1 MVTKIE
7 KFKEEWKHFC
17 ACIDF
22 GNSFLDARAI
32 KFMNEFS
39 VELKKLIDDSLLQKL
54 IDVRDDNKIEGR
66 FKACEYEALIFEAE
80 QELGRKEARLTSLQ
94 QSAWEG

>member
-1 MVTKIE
+1 MTLE
-7 KFKEEWKHFC
+7 EFKEEWKHFC

-22 GNSFLDARAI
+22 GRSALDARAI
-32 KFMNEFS
+32 RFMNEFS

-54 IDVRDDNKIEGR
+54 IDVRNDDKIKGR

-80 QELGRKEARLTSLQ
+80 QELSGK
-94 QSAWEG
+94 G